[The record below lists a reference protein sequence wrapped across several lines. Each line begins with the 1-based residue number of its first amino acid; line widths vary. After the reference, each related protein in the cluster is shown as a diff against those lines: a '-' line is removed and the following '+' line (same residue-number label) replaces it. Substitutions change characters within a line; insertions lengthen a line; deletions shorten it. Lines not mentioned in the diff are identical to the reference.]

1 MGRVFPLRIA
11 ATSLS
16 RFPIMESLHL
26 AEIMTRQL
34 LSLPPGATLGEAVE
48 MLAGAHVSSI
58 LVSAGDR
65 VQGIVTEQDVL
76 RAYGNRLAEET
87 PLVGFMSAPVLSA
100 PADMGYRE
108 AYHLM
113 KSHQVRH
120 LLVVDG
126 QGRPE
131 GIVSL
136 TDFERH
142 LSRAY
147 YRRLKDVQSVMQ
159 HSLPTIAPQATIAEA
174 VFAMAENQSSCVVVV
189 EGGRPVGMLTE
200 RDVVRLYRQHA
211 SRQIQ
216 VAGVMTPEPACIKA
230 RTPVTEAAELMHGR
244 HIRHLPVVDEQ
255 GLLIGLVC
263 EADLLRQIEH
273 ELVDVHEHRARFSQ
287 RQLLGSEARWRQVF
301 HQASQFMGV
310 LGSEGHL
317 LEVNASALALIGA
330 QREAVLGRPFWETPW
345 WHHDAAQQE
354 RLRQAIADALAGQPV
369 AFEVSHQDKDG
380 RMRWI
385 SFQLRQLE
393 QDSRSPHRLLAEGTD
408 ITERHEATRQLRLA
422 AGVFSHSHDAILI
435 TDPAGVIV
443 DVNPAFCQ
451 LTGHE
456 RVAVLGQHAR
466 LLNSGHHDA
475 SFFEHM
481 FREVAQQGYWQGEVV
496 NRRRD
501 GSAVLVL
508 MTISAVRNE
517 AGDIIQYVGIFSDIT
532 DKKQQEQR
540 LERMAHY
547 DSLTGLPNRT
557 LLGDR
562 LRQAIAQAQ
571 RRSSRLAV
579 AYLDLDGFKPVNDQ
593 HGHHTG
599 DQLLIEVAARLQS
612 HLRAGD
618 TAARLGGDEFVLLL
632 SDLRTLTELEGI
644 LTRVLDSLSQPF
656 QTKGQ
661 ALQITASIGVALYP
675 DDGSDGDTLLRHADQ
690 AMYEAKR
697 QGQNRYYLFDVAQ
710 DQMARELRQL
720 VASVRRGLAAGEF
733 VLHYQPKVNLCP
745 GLVTGLEALLRWQV
759 PGEAAAR
766 LPGSFLPPLANHE
779 VIEEIG
785 HWVMHAVMEQM
796 DRWRTELP
804 RALPVSINLA
814 PRQLQSPSF
823 VDDLKRVLAR
833 HPRVPPGL
841 LELEV
846 VESAALEDLQH
857 SSRIMQECQQLGVV
871 FSLDD
876 FGTGYSSLSYFKSLP
891 ANTLKIDQSF
901 VREMLNNPEAL
912 AIVEGIIG
920 LTTAFQRQVVAEG
933 VETEA
938 HGTLLIRLG
947 CVQAQGYA
955 IAHPMPGERVP
966 DWIRDFE
973 PHPAWVMAAEEQ
985 WRHEDFPLVAA
996 EVDHRHWRARVEA
1009 FLDGR
1014 DGELCSG
1021 AIPDGKHCRLGRW
1034 LATQGRRTYGHLEI
1048 YSQLVRQHDA
1058 MHQWVDELLRSGG
1071 KASPGQ
1077 RQDFLAIGD
1086 QVIDSLHQ
1094 LQQIVARLRQL
1105 N

>member
-1 MGRVFPLRIA
+1 
-11 ATSLS
+11 
-16 RFPIMESLHL
+16 MESLRL

-34 LSLPPGATLGEAVE
+34 LSLPPEASLGQAVE
-48 MLAGAHVSSI
+48 ALAGAQVSSI
-58 LVSAGDR
+58 LVMEQGQ

-76 RAYGNRLAEET
+76 RAYGHRLDEST

-100 PADMGYRE
+100 PADLGYRE

-113 KSHQVRH
+113 RSHQVRH
-120 LLVVDG
+120 LLVVDAR
-126 QGRPE
+126 GRPE

-142 LSRAY
+142 MSQAY

-159 HSLPTIAPQATIAEA
+159 HSLPAIAPQATIAEA
-174 VFAMAENQSSCVVVV
+174 VSAMVEHQSGCVVVV

-200 RDVVRLYRQHA
+200 RDMVRLYRQHA
-211 SRQIQ
+211 SRQLPM
-216 VAGVMTPEPACIKA
+216 AGVMTPDPICITA
-230 RTPVTEAAELMHGR
+230 STAVTEAAELMHGR
-244 HIRHLPVVDEQ
+244 HIRHLPVVNEQ

-273 ELVDVHEHRARFSQ
+273 ELVEVHEYRARFSQ
-287 RQLLGSEARWRQVF
+287 RQLLDSEARWRQLF

-330 QREAVLGRPFWETPW
+330 QREEVLGRPFWETPW

-354 RLRQAIADALAGQPV
+354 RLRQAITTALGGQPA
-369 AFEVSHQDKDG
+369 AFEVSHLDKEG
-380 RMRWI
+380 RLHWI
-385 SFQLRQLE
+385 NFQLRLLE
-393 QDSRSPHRLLAEGTD
+393 QDRRAPMRLLAEGTD

-435 TDPAGVIV
+435 TDSAGIIM

-451 LTGHE
+451 LTGHVRE
-456 RVAVLGQHAR
+456 TVLGQHAR

-475 SFFEHM
+475 SFFEHI
-481 FREVAQQGYWQGEVV
+481 FQEVAQQGYWKGEVV

-508 MTISAVRNE
+508 MTLSAVRNE
-517 AGDIIQYVGIFSDIT
+517 TGDIIQYVGIFSDIT

-571 RRSSRLAV
+571 RRGSRLAV

-593 HGHHTG
+593 YGHHTG
-599 DQLLIEVAARLQS
+599 DQLLIEVGSRLQS

-632 SDLRTLTELEGI
+632 NDLRTLSELEGI
-644 LTRVLDSLSQPF
+644 LTRLLDSLGQPF
-656 QTKGQ
+656 QIKGY
-661 ALQITASIGVALYP
+661 ALQITASIGVTLYP

-710 DQMARELRQL
+710 DQLARELRQL

-733 VLHYQPKVNLCP
+733 VLHYQPKVNLCT

-759 PGEAAAR
+759 PGEATLR

-796 DRWRTELP
+796 ERWHDELP
-804 RALPVSINLA
+804 YTLPVSINLA

-823 VDDLKRVLAR
+823 VDDLRQVLAR
-833 HPRVPPGL
+833 HPRVSPGL

-846 VESAALEDLQH
+846 VESAALEDLQY
-857 SSRIMQECQQLGVV
+857 SSQIMQECQRLGVV

-901 VREMLNNPEAL
+901 VREMLHNPEAL

-920 LTTAFQRQVVAEG
+920 LTNAFQRQVVAEG
-933 VETEA
+933 VESEA

-955 IAHPMPGERVP
+955 IAHPMPGDQLAAWMRN
-966 DWIRDFE
+966 FE

-996 EVDHRHWRARVEA
+996 EVDHRHWRDQVEA
-1009 FLDGR
+1009 LFEGNTLNV
-1014 DGELCSG
+1014 S
-1021 AIPDGKHCRLGRW
+1021 AIPDGRQCRLGRW
-1034 LATQGRRTYGHLEI
+1034 LATLGRRNYGHLEI
-1048 YSQLVRQHDA
+1048 YDQLVRQHDA
-1058 MHQWVDELLRSGG
+1058 MHQMVEELLQSGS
-1071 KASPGQ
+1071 KTTPAQ
-1077 RQDFLAIGD
+1077 QEAFRAIGD
-1086 QVIDSLHQ
+1086 QVIGSLHQ
-1094 LQQIVARLRQL
+1094 LQQIVARLRQM